1 MGLYP
6 DNTIDFH
13 DMFPSEDACIEY
25 LIRLRWPNGFVCP
38 YCNSAKAWEKSIS
51 TFRCA
56 SCGRDISVTSGT
68 IFHRSHL
75 SLRVWFQI
83 IGDVVSQKHGVSAL
97 GLSHSLGFTSHK
109 TITEALRKLRRAMVR
124 PGRERLSGLVEADE
138 IIVGGIRS
146 GSPGRSHNTKVL
158 VLVAAEDK
166 GNRGIGRIR
175 LLTIADASANSLER
189 ALSTMVE
196 LRCAIRTDGWRGYQ
210 RLQSLGYDHRVIK
223 QENADSDA
231 DVTPL
236 VHRVSALLK
245 RWLLSTHQGSVRPAN
260 LQQYLNEFT
269 FRFNRRRSRSRGL
282 LFYRLLSIALIYRT
296 STS

>member
-83 IGDVVSQKHGVSAL
+83 IWDVVSQKHGVSAL

-146 GSPGRSHNTKVL
+146 GSPGRSHNTKV
-158 VLVAAEDK
+158 
-166 GNRGIGRIR
+166 
-175 LLTIADASANSLER
+175 
-189 ALSTMVE
+189 
-196 LRCAIRTDGWRGYQ
+196 
-210 RLQSLGYDHRVIK
+210 
-223 QENADSDA
+223 
-231 DVTPL
+231 
-236 VHRVSALLK
+236 SALLK